1 MISEQ
6 ERQNMVHFL
15 VMYFGSDLNQLKN
28 LSDSMLESTYE
39 FAYTRTLMEC
49 DF

>member
-6 ERQNMVHFL
+6 ERKNMVHFL
-15 VMYFGSDLNQLKN
+15 VMYFGSDPNQLN
-28 LSDSMLESTYE
+28 NFSDSMLETTYE
-39 FAYTRTLMEC
+39 FAYTRTVMEC